1 MLYAWLNCVC
11 VMTQWQCKT
20 EAIMKILVLGGTGAT
35 GKLAVQQLLKQ
46 GHEVVLLIRK
56 GRGASITPHEC
67 LEVIEET
74 VLSIKQQALI
84 ALLASCDGVI
94 SCLGHN
100 LTWRGV
106 YGAPQMLVRDSIR
119 RVSES
124 LDSSRQQPMRLALM
138 NTTGNRN
145 LDLSEP
151 VSFTQH
157 CVLALLRLFLPPHLD
172 NERAANYLRTQQKN
186 NPFLEWV
193 VVRPDGLID
202 ESDVSA
208 FSLHESPIRSAIFD
222 AGQTSRMNVAN
233 LMVRLLSEK
242 QLWQTWK
249 GKMPVIYND

>member
-1 MLYAWLNCVC
+1 
-11 VMTQWQCKT
+11 MTQWQCKT
-20 EAIMKILVLGGTGAT
+20 GAIMKILVLGGTGAT

-46 GHEVVLLIRK
+46 GHEVVLLVRK
-56 GRGASITPHEC
+56 GRGASITAHEC

-74 VLSIKQQALI
+74 VLSIKQQTLT

-94 SCLGHN
+94 SCLGHS

-106 YGAPQMLVRDSIR
+106 YGAPQMLVRDSMR
-119 RVSES
+119 RVCES
-124 LDSSRQQPMRLALM
+124 LDPSRQQPMRLVLM

-151 VSFTQH
+151 VAFAQH

-172 NERAANYLRTQQKN
+172 NERAANYLRTDQQAN
-186 NPFLEWV
+186 NSLTWV

-202 ESDVSA
+202 EADVSA

-222 AGQTSRMNVAN
+222 AGKTSRMNVAN
-233 LMVRLLSEK
+233 FMARLLNEK
-242 QLWQTWK
+242 QLWQRWQ
-249 GKMPVIYND
+249 GKMPVIYNN